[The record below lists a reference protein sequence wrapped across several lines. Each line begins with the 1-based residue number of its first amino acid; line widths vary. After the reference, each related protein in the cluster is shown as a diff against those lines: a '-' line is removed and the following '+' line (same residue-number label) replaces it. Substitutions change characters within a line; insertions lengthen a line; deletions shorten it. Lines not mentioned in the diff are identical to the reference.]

1 MPEVILSDYFYGQES
16 EEFIYFKIPRLLI
29 TDQKFKHVSTDAKL
43 LYGMLLDRMGLSAKN
58 GWYDEL
64 GRVYIYY
71 TVDEICEDM
80 CCGRDKAMKLLAELD
95 QKKGIGLVERVKQGQ
110 GRPTKLY
117 IKRFTTRTAPPE
129 PVPPPPD
136 HFTPCSEVE
145 KNHPKTSEKSMSRGR
160 EKPPQEVEKI
170 DPNHTKGNQ
179 TDLNH
184 PDPSILPPK
193 PPGGAMGMDRYEL
206 REEVKANKIIPIHRR
221 LDHCV
226 DYALNEEKTGL
237 GHALDYGADP
247 AKARLVTGINCG
259 SDCAYRDMQAT
270 KRRWDK
276 RGGILGYH
284 IIHSYAPGEAT
295 PEQAHAAG
303 VEFARRLLGE
313 RYEAVVCTHTDR
325 EHLHCHIVFNSVSF
339 LDGRKYRSDFASYFD
354 TLRNTSNEVSRE
366 FGLSVIEPDGHGKH
380 YAQWDAERTGR
391 GDISRFIRQDIDAA
405 LRESFTFEGFLAVLR
420 RQGYTV
426 KHGPNIK
433 HTAVAPP
440 GAGRNFR
447 LDSLGAFY
455 ACHRLPYGLCSR
467 SHCPASPRPEMEY
480 TGGFG
485 RMRN

>member
-1 MPEVILSDYFYGQES
+1 M
-16 EEFIYFKIPRLLI
+16 
-29 TDQKFKHVSTDAKL
+29 A
-43 LYGMLLDRMGLSAKN
+43 
-58 GWYDEL
+58 YD
-64 GRVYIYY
+64 
-71 TVDEICEDM
+71 
-80 CCGRDKAMKLLAELD
+80 
-95 QKKGIGLVERVKQGQ
+95 
-110 GRPTKLY
+110 
-117 IKRFTTRTAPPE
+117 
-129 PVPPPPD
+129 
-136 HFTPCSEVE
+136 
-145 KNHPKTSEKSMSRGR
+145 
-160 EKPPQEVEKI
+160 
-170 DPNHTKGNQ
+170 
-179 TDLNH
+179 
-184 PDPSILPPK
+184 
-193 PPGGAMGMDRYEL
+193 
-206 REEVKANKIIPIHRR
+206 KIIPIRHR

-237 GHALDYGADP
+237 GHTLDYGAYP

-447 LDSLGAFY
+447 LDSLGDGYTEADIRARLAMIRTGTPPPLPPPILPRRYTIRRGSFRQIPRKKLHGFQALY
-455 ACHRLPYGLCSR
+455 VYYLYLLGGPHPKRRRPVPFSIRADVMKLRQYQRQYQLLRKYRIDTDYQLTTLGEALQAQIDALVDQRRELYGRKREGEDVEAAIAAIGADLRQLRRELKTCGRIAADIPRIRGQLRLDREQEKQHQTHRERDRTYGSAR
-467 SHCPASPRPEMEY
+467 
-480 TGGFG
+480 
-485 RMRN
+485 